1 MTTPVMTTHVMTTP
15 VMSTPVMSTPPM
27 NHIYIDASYF
37 IFYRVFALCVWWR
50 NAKKDEPLIEPA
62 LNDEFL
68 EKFCSTFVDKIKE
81 IPKKLGLKKQPYKI
95 FVARDCK
102 QSDIWRKKLF
112 PEYKHGRNQTKNK
125 EANISAFFRIA
136 YEQKLFENAGVELIY
151 EHDHLEADDCIYLAS
166 KKHMEVEPH
175 IKCFIIASDHD
186 YLQLISDKVKLYD
199 LKYKD
204 VSTSKTAYTDAAKN
218 LFSKIILGD
227 KSDNIGPVFKNKK
240 VGVKTME
247 LYYDNRELFSNAL
260 NDCEGAKEAY
270 NLNRQ
275 LIYMF
280 MIPDDLQYSFYRKYN

>member
-1 MTTPVMTTHVMTTP
+1 MTTPVMTTP
-15 VMSTPVMSTPPM
+15 VM

-50 NAKKDEPLIEPA
+50 NAKKDDPLIEPS

-68 EKFCSTFVDKIKE
+68 EKFCSTFIDKVKE
-81 IPKKLGLKKQPYKI
+81 IPKKLGLKKQQYKI
-95 FVARDCK
+95 FVARDCPQK
-102 QSDIWRKKLF
+102 TIWRKKLF
-112 PEYKHGRNQTKNK
+112 PEYKQGRDQTKNK

-136 YEQKLFENAGVELIY
+136 YEQNLFEKAGAELIY

-204 VSTSKTAYTDAAKN
+204 VSTSKTAYDDAAKN
-218 LFSKIILGD
+218 LFCKIVLGD
-227 KSDNIGPVFKNKK
+227 KSDNISQIFKNKK
-240 VGVKTME
+240 VGIKTVE
-247 LYYDNRELFSNAL
+247 KYYNDKELFSKAL
-260 NDCEGAKEAY
+260 DNCEGATEAY
-270 NLNRQ
+270 KLNCQ
-275 LIYMF
+275 LIDMS
-280 MIPDDLQYSFYRKYN
+280 MIPDDLQYSFYRNYN

>member
-1 MTTPVMTTHVMTTP
+1 MSTPVMTTP
-15 VMSTPVMSTPPM
+15 VMSTPVMTTPVM

-81 IPKKLGLKKQPYKI
+81 IPKKLGLNKQPYKI

-102 QSDIWRKKLF
+102 QTTIWRMKLF
-112 PEYKHGRNQTKNK
+112 PEYKQGRNQVKNK

-136 YEQKLFENAGVELIY
+136 HEQKLFENAGIELIY

-204 VSTSKTAYTDAAKN
+204 VSTSKTAYDDSAKN
-218 LFSKIILGD
+218 LFCKIVLGD
-227 KSDNIGPVFKNKK
+227 KSDNIGPVFKTKK
-240 VGVKTME
+240 VGIKTVE
-247 LYYDNRELFSNAL
+247 KYYDDGELFSKAL
-260 NDCEGAKEAY
+260 DNCEGAKEAY
-270 NLNRQ
+270 KLNCQ
-275 LIYMF
+275 LIDMS
-280 MIPDDLQYSFYRKYN
+280 MIPDDLQYSFYRNYN